1 MHSGSLR
8 SMEEECFETKV
19 KNRMRSGGSEF
30 VISWMSKGGGVT
42 DEITYSGSFRYL
54 ACFCESLLMLLII
67 PTS

>member
-30 VISWMSKGGGVT
+30 VISWMSKGGG
-42 DEITYSGSFRYL
+42 GGGH
-54 ACFCESLLMLLII
+54 
-67 PTS
+67 

>member
-30 VISWMSKGGGVT
+30 VISWMSKGGGSLMKSRIQAVFA
-42 DEITYSGSFRYL
+42 ILLVSAK
-54 ACFCESLLMLLII
+54 AC
-67 PTS
+67 

>member
-30 VISWMSKGGGVT
+30 GISWMSEGGGT

>member
-30 VISWMSKGGGVT
+30 VISWMSEGGGT
-42 DEITYSGSFRYL
+42 GEITYSGSFRYL
-54 ACFCESLLMLLII
+54 ACFCESPLMLLII

>member
-1 MHSGSLR
+1 
-8 SMEEECFETKV
+8 MEEECFETKV

-30 VISWMSKGGGVT
+30 VISWMSKGGGGGVT

>member
-30 VISWMSKGGGVT
+30 VISWMSKGSLMKSRIQAVFA
-42 DEITYSGSFRYL
+42 ILLVSAK
-54 ACFCESLLMLLII
+54 AC
-67 PTS
+67 

>member
-30 VISWMSKGGGVT
+30 VISWMSKGGGG
-42 DEITYSGSFRYL
+42 GSLMKSRIQAVFAIL
-54 ACFCESLLMLLII
+54 LVSAKAC
-67 PTS
+67 